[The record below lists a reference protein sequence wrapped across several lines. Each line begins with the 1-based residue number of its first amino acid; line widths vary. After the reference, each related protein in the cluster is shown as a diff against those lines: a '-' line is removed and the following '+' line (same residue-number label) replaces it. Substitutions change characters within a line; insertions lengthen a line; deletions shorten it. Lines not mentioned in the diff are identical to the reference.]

1 MTQDRG
7 KSWKRTVVRAGD
19 VARFDRAFLEE
30 ERRELGESV
39 YSREYECEFG
49 DVSHGMFRR
58 DLVERALR
66 DDVEP
71 LFKKG

>member
-1 MTQDRG
+1 M
-7 KSWKRTVVRAGD
+7 VRAED
-19 VARFDRAFLEE
+19 VERFDRAFLEE

-49 DVSHGMFRR
+49 DVNQGMFRR

-71 LFKKG
+71 LFKKT